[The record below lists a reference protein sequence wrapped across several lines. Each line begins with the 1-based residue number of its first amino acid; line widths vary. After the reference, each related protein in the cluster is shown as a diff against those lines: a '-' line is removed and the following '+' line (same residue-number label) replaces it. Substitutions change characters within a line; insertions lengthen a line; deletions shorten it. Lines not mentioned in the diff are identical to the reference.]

1 MPKEIIRQVH
11 NLLLKNKKTVAVA
24 ESCTGG
30 ELSSL
35 LTRLPDA
42 SKYFLLGA
50 ITYSNQSKTLILNI
64 SRKIITQYGAVSEKT
79 ALLMAKNIRRR
90 IRADFGIS
98 ITGIAG
104 PGGASQTKPKGTVY
118 IGLAGKNIV
127 TCRKFIFSGS
137 RQVIRK
143 KACREALRL
152 LCAHLSP

>member
-35 LTRLPDA
+35 LTRLPQA
-42 SKYFLLGA
+42 SKYFLLGT
-50 ITYSNQSKTLILNI
+50 ITYSNQSKALILNI
-64 SRKIITQYGAVSEKT
+64 SPKIITKYGAVSEKT
-79 ALLMAKNIRRR
+79 ALLMAKNIRRK

-118 IGLAGKNIV
+118 IGFSGKNIA
-127 TCRKFIFSGS
+127 TCRKFIFSGN

-143 KACREALRL
+143 KATQQALRL